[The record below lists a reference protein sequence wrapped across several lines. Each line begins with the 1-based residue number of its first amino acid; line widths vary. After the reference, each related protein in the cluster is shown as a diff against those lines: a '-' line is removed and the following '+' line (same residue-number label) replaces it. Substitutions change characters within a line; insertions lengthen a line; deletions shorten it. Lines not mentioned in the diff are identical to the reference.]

1 MPTTELDSFKWIG
14 HSSPKQWQ
22 QVSADQS
29 SGRPCRSDEPQAALS
44 ICVENVVLHDTKSIR
59 ALENSEM
66 GSLSSDTWFGVRC
79 ISITSRRRLNLES
92 WRYYHCHMSRPSI
105 DNHLLLFHQ
114 LLWRLLSFKTLPLT
128 SICGRHGG
136 MINGKKTSS
145 ILYVIQ
151 VPTEKVRQYNLYKV
165 VLSVLQSVFDPN
177 EILSESSSSKGS
189 AKVCYQWFPYNQDIT
204 RTFLRFFC
212 CLRVC
217 RRHRCSRCWC
227 RWCRC
232 SRPRWHHDCY
242 RRWVYLITCHRAS
255 IECWW

>member
-44 ICVENVVLHDTKSIR
+44 VRVEHVVLHDTKSIR

-66 GSLSSDTWFGVRC
+66 GSLSSDTWFGVR
-79 ISITSRRRLNLES
+79 TSRRWLNLES
-92 WRYYHCHMSRPSI
+92 WRYLSLSRHVHPSI
-105 DNHLLLFHQ
+105 IIFFSFHH

-165 VLSVLQSVFDPN
+165 VLSVLQSISTLMRFYQNHSPRRALQKCAINDFHTIKILHVRFCVFFVV
-177 EILSESSSSKGS
+177 S
-189 AKVCYQWFPYNQDIT
+189 AYAVDIDAADAGVDGAGAVIHADT
-204 RTFLRFFC
+204 MTATDVVFIWSLAIA
-212 CLRVC
+212 
-217 RRHRCSRCWC
+217 
-227 RWCRC
+227 
-232 SRPRWHHDCY
+232 PP
-242 RRWVYLITCHRAS
+242 
-255 IECWW
+255 